1 LDDMKCSWFVTMDEY
16 MNILNFV
23 VSKSESGYDKK
34 QHPEDLMHTVQTAAE
49 TVALTLIAYD
59 QFKVKSKK

>member
-1 LDDMKCSWFVTMDEY
+1 

-23 VSKSESGYDKK
+23 VTKSESGYTRK
-34 QHPEDLMHTVQTAAE
+34 QHPEDLMHTVQIAAE

-59 QFKVKSKK
+59 QFKVTKKK